1 MFLASVLKWVSGGL
15 LFLWLITLVGYQV
28 ERRGHAKAK
37 ERIVELVQLREA
49 DRRSYTAAQAE
60 AKARNIAEVARI
72 EQRQKEVTH
81 EVVSDYRRQLAD
93 LRLRAQARANPG
105 VAGGSRSPAIPA
117 APGGADEDGLR
128 VSERL
133 QAEEIELRLMHLQNW
148 IERQSR

>member
-1 MFLASVLKWVSGGL
+1 MLLAPLLKYASAGL
-15 LFLWLITLVGYQV
+15 LFLWLITMVGYQV

-49 DRRSYTAAQAE
+49 DRRSYAAAQAE

-105 VAGGSRSPAIPA
+105 SSRGSGSPAIPA
-117 APGGADEDGLR
+117 TPGGADEDGLR

-148 IERQSR
+148 VERQSR

>member
-72 EQRQKEVTH
+72 EQRQKEVTN
-81 EVVSDYRRQLAD
+81 EVVSDYQRQLAA
-93 LRLRAQARANPG
+93 LRLRAQARANRSA
-105 VAGGSRSPAIPA
+105 AGGSRSPAIPA